1 MINVGKPSHD
11 RNSGSKT
18 SELVG
23 AALDWAVAKAD
34 GEKLVEVEGKHSV
47 ITGFRLNPIHVP
59 GGYTPST
66 DWNQGGPFIFEYRV
80 NLIEVNEDCWEAWVS
95 GQEDRRYQGGDC
107 PLVAICRAVV
117 ASQLGDTVMV
127 PEALFGTTVTDS
139 PII

>member
-1 MINVGKPSHD
+1 MHKSAIRP
-11 RNSGSKT
+11 GSNFNRQGG
-18 SELVG
+18 SIFHQRQH
-23 AALDWAVAKAD
+23 
-34 GEKLVEVEGKHSV
+34 EVEGKHSV

>member
-1 MINVGKPSHD
+1 MTATVEA
-11 RNSGSKT
+11 KT
-18 SELVG
+18 SELAG

-127 PEALFGTTVTDS
+127 PEA
-139 PII
+139 